1 MPSEKKKILTFNQ
14 YVKSDKM
21 PYIFHANTES
31 LIRKIDGCENN
42 PEKSSTMKIDEHIS
56 CGYSLPTILGFDHIE
71 NKNTLYCGKER

>member
-31 LIRKIDGCENN
+31 LIREIDGCENN

-56 CGYSLPTILGFDHIE
+56 CGYSLSTILGFDHIE